1 MFGFAEEWLAVY
13 GIGEIMQQKITDI
26 LGGKALTMDLV
37 EKCRFAMKADLEGR
51 NSRNLAPLRSSTGA
65 RRSRLLSRGLGRS
78 SMCVCTST

>member
-37 EKCRFAMKADLEGR
+37 EKCRFAMKADLDGR
-51 NSRNLAPLRSSTGA
+51 NHVAKLALAKPRA
-65 RRSRLLSRGLGRS
+65 
-78 SMCVCTST
+78 VEVK